1 MLKNQMEEDTAES
14 ASNVFSNL
22 NILLIEDSETDAYI
36 IRRVLGSHMRH
47 PCCVVHAESMA
58 SAEAILGKQ
67 GNQDSI
73 DLILLDLGLPDTAN
87 NDETFARMNDIK
99 EKIPVII
106 LTNLQDHEFALS
118 TMNAGAEDYVVK
130 STISQSPDVI
140 CDAIDFAVCRHKRI
154 EEIHQEADNELKE
167 KDMVIRWMSGDYNCT
182 KTD

>member
-1 MLKNQMEEDTAES
+1 MANEQIKDSMERPLGS
-14 ASNVFSNL
+14 PLSNL

-36 IRRVLGSHMRH
+36 IRRVLSSHMRH
-47 PCCVVHAESMA
+47 PCCVIHADSMA
-58 SAEAILGKQ
+58 TAKAIIEKSD
-67 GNQDSI
+67 NVDSI
-73 DLILLDLGLPDTAN
+73 DLILLDLGLPDTENN
-87 NDETFARMNDIK
+87 NDTFDRMKEIK

-130 STISQSPDVI
+130 SSISKNPDVI
-140 CDAIDFAVCRHKRI
+140 CDAIDFAVCRHRRI
-154 EEIHQEADNELKE
+154 EELQEEANHDLEE